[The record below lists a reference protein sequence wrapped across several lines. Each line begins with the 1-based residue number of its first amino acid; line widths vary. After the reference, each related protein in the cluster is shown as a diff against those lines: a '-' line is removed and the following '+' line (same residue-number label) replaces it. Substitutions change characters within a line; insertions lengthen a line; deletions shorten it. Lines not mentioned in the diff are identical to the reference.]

1 MTEKRRHPQR
11 RNSLTNIISAAS
23 GHIRTSVSTGNRFI
37 ILARSLSSRDKFNNN
52 GTNSD
57 GHTTNTD
64 KSVTYS
70 STRGC
75 PTQKSISFRSAVMR
89 GLAHDRG
96 LFVPDSIP
104 TVSPEELESW
114 RSLSYADLA
123 TEVIGKFVQEDE
135 VPRDILAGIVKKS
148 CAAFRSEEVTPLV
161 KVDGHYILVSL
172 RMIFQSIC

>member
-135 VPRDILAGIVKKS
+135 VRRDILAGIVKKS
-148 CAAFRSEEVTPLV
+148 CAET
-161 KVDGHYILVSL
+161 
-172 RMIFQSIC
+172 